1 MIEYLIWKYSIYIII
16 IWVILEH

>member
-1 MIEYLIWKYSIYIII
+1 MIEYFIWKYSIYIII